1 MITNMLLEDLSEE
14 VAGMSDSEQEQFYQE
29 FGHEL
34 MRQVEFWNGPI
45 QEEYDRNRE
54 WKIMTL
60 GDTTSIGA
68 VNVRD
73 DIKDRAVTAAQRLNP
88 FAAEEVQE
96 FNSVVMAPKRW
107 DTAGPV
113 EKTMIMQVMMQEARL
128 QDALLELETNIRM
141 GLISEKQAM
150 AMFAKLLG

>member
-1 MITNMLLEDLSEE
+1 
-14 VAGMSDSEQEQFYQE
+14 
-29 FGHEL
+29 
-34 MRQVEFWNGPI
+34 
-45 QEEYDRNRE
+45 
-54 WKIMTL
+54 
-60 GDTTSIGA
+60 
-68 VNVRD
+68 
-73 DIKDRAVTAAQRLNP
+73 
-88 FAAEEVQE
+88 
-96 FNSVVMAPKRW
+96 MAPKRW